1 MEYVVIRGFTDL
13 TNGHKY
19 AIGDRFPYRGFTSK
33 ERAEE
38 LSSDKNRRGKPVIAV
53 KADAVVETAKEETV
67 EKMLTKKDINGMN
80 VANLRKVAEENGIE
94 DFQKMNGTELKKALI
109 EKLEL

>member
-38 LSSDKNRRGKPVIAV
+38 LSSDKNRRGKPVIAL
-53 KADAVVETAKEETV
+53 KSDAVVEVKKEEAA
-67 EKMLTKKDINGMN
+67 EKTLTKKDINGMN
-80 VANLRKVAEENGIE
+80 VANLRKVAEEKNIE
-94 DFQKMNGTELKKALI
+94 GFQEMNGSELKKAI
-109 EKLEL
+109 IAELGL

>member
-19 AIGDRFPYRGFTSK
+19 TIGDKFPYRGFASK

-38 LSSDKNRRGKPVIAV
+38 LSSDKNRRGKPVIAI
-53 KADAVVETAKEETV
+53 KADAVVETAKEASE
-67 EKMLTKKDINGMN
+67 EKSLTKKDINGMN
-80 VANLRKVAEENGIE
+80 VANLRKLAEEKNIE
-94 DFQKMNGTELKKALI
+94 GFQEMNGSELKKAI
-109 EKLEL
+109 IAELGL